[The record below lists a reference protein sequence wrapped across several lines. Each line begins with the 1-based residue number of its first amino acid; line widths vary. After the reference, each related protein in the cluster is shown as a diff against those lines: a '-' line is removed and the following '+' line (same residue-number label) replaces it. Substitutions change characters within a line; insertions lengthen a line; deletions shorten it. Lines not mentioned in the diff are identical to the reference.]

1 MFAAKRERVYTEGI
15 WVKVTPETAAA
26 IKQAAGADGIREP
39 EWLRKMIA
47 SALRPDPNVRM
58 LLAELMAMRMTMLSL
73 YKNPGLEEGV
83 LTKMVKDIEGRRYAW
98 ADKQIEEAKLW

>member
-39 EWLRKMIA
+39 EWLRKVIGK
-47 SALRPDPNVRM
+47 ALKPDPSVRM
-58 LLAELMAMRMTMLSL
+58 LMAELMAVRSTMLNL
-73 YKNPGLEEGV
+73 YKNPGLEGDT
-83 LTKMVKDIEGRRYAW
+83 LAAMVKDIEGRRYAW